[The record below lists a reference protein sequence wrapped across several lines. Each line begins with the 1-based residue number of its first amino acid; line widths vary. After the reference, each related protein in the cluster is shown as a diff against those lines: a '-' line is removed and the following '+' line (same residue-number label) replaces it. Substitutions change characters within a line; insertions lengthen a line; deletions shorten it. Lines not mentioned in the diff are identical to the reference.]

1 MSNGQL
7 RQTVPF
13 LLQITMIKNEALRG
27 EVVLVVSKKVK
38 VRITSEMIAGVIAF
52 YRPKEGIST

>member
-1 MSNGQL
+1 
-7 RQTVPF
+7 
-13 LLQITMIKNEALRG
+13 MIKNEALRG